1 MTLPLPLPLPLTLL
15 LFIADADPRP
25 IHGSV
30 AVGGDLVAYDAED
43 DHWRLDGQIDVSW
56 SRLGALISLRA
67 ADKHHGLLT
76 GGLTYELGAARPHL
90 VLQAH
95 ADGGWDLD
103 HATALMG
110 GGLRGVLGIY
120 GPLSVVIDSGAY
132 VVFQPRVVLTTAA
145 MLAIAW

>member
-1 MTLPLPLPLPLTLL
+1 LKHIGVLILLAATAEARPL
-15 LFIADADPRP
+15 
-25 IHGSV
+25 HGSIAAGGSLL
-30 AVGGDLVAYDAED
+30 AVGAED
-43 DHWRLDGQIDVSW
+43 DHWRLDGELDISW
-56 SRLGALISLRA
+56 SRIGALVALRA
-67 ADKHHGLLT
+67 ADRHHGLLT
-76 GGLTYELGAARPHL
+76 GGLTFELGAARPHL

-103 HATALMG
+103 HDTGVLG

-132 VVFQPRVVLTTAA
+132 VVFQPRVVLSTAA